1 MRLPPY
7 AGPVEVGRPF
17 PAFEARR
24 ADGKPFS
31 QDDWQGTVRWIDRS
45 PSVVARLSPDDV

>member
-7 AGPVEVGRPF
+7 AGPVAVGRPF

-31 QDDWQGTVRWIDRS
+31 QVDVTGDQQNVLVFFRGRW
-45 PSVVARLSPDDV
+45 